1 MMLQRNIFTAEAGSQ
16 SAIQFLEEALTS
28 PDFPRKFRPRGES
41 LLRRVRSFDADLD
54 ILAEVARS
62 KMAENKTSRQ
72 SRLDP
77 ASSLSWAAQGLG
89 NAAADL
95 RALVRTN
102 PDTIS
107 PLLKTSELLLAELR
121 DFAGEVQEYLS
132 SLHPI
137 DWLEE
142 TYGDLVEGLRGRP
155 ALVASRWA
163 SRNAES
169 SRGKLGR

>member
-1 MMLQRNIFTAEAGSQ
+1 MLQRNIFTAEAGSQ
-16 SAIQFLEEALTS
+16 SAIQFLEESLRS
-28 PDFPRKFRPRGES
+28 PDFPRKFRPRGEK
-41 LLRRVRSFDADLD
+41 LLRSVRSFDADLD
-54 ILAEVARS
+54 FLADVARS

-77 ASSLSWAAQGLG
+77 ASSLSWAAQGLD

-95 RALVRTN
+95 RVLVRT
-102 PDTIS
+102 DRTIS
-107 PLLKTSELLLAELR
+107 PLLKTSELLLSELR
-121 DFAGEVQEYLS
+121 DFAKEVQEYLS
-132 SLHPI
+132 SPHPI

-169 SRGKLGR
+169 SRRTKAR